1 MEQKINP
8 LKGFFRQYKIYI
20 RLPSG
25 TSYYEPGVINFTE
38 SGEVGIMP
46 MTGQDEIIL
55 KNPDAL
61 LNGEALCEVIRS
73 CVPAVSDPR
82 KLLTN
87 DIDAIITAVRYA
99 TFNDSLETDVTC
111 PACGHEGHYKIDLE
125 YAINNMTYLEDQYI
139 VHLDNGL
146 SVFVK
151 PYGYPEI
158 MKGLHTEFERSKMI
172 RSVEGNNM
180 TEEQRLSMFSEAIRK
195 MAEITFDLLASSIV
209 KIVNEQHGVDVSD
222 RSFILEFLKN
232 ADKKYIDQVSDMVKA
247 INEIGVS
254 KEFKSVCEKCNH
266 NWLAPI
272 DFNPVNFS

>member
-1 MEQKINP
+1 MEQKLNP

-25 TSYYEPGVINFTE
+25 TKYYEPGVINFTE
-38 SGEVGIMP
+38 AGEIGILP

-73 CVPAVSDPR
+73 CVPAVNDPR

-99 TFNDSLETDVTC
+99 TFNDSLETDITC
-111 PACGHEGHYKIDLE
+111 PSCGHNGHYKIDLE
-125 YAINNMTYLEDQYI
+125 YAINNMTFLEDQYI

-151 PYGYPEI
+151 PYGYKEI
-158 MKGLHTEFERSKMI
+158 MKGLHTEFERSKLI
-172 RSVEGNNM
+172 RSVEGSNM
-180 TEEQRLSMFSEAIRK
+180 TEEQRLAMFSESIKK
-195 MAEITFDLLASSIV
+195 MAEITFDLLSSSII
-209 KIVNEQHGVDVSD
+209 KIVNESQDIDVSD
-222 RSFILEFLKN
+222 RLYILEFLKN
-232 ADKKYIDQVSDMVKA
+232 SDKKYIDQISDTVKK
-247 INEIGVS
+247 INEVGIS
-254 KEFKSVCEKCNH
+254 KEFESVCEKCSH
-266 NWLAPI
+266 HWLAPI
-272 DFNPVNFS
+272 DFNPVNFL